1 MAGGRRVL
9 TGWIIGDDR
18 RGRRRRRGR
27 LLAPVRL
34 LLETSARQTGN
45 RLSMHPLVNIAVAAA
60 RSAGNFIMRNLDRV
74 DTLTIES
81 KGRNDFVTQIDRSA
95 EAEIVKHIRKAYPQ
109 HAIIGEEGGAS
120 AGTGAGS
127 EVTWIIDPLDGTT
140 NFLHGLPH
148 FAVSI
153 GIQVRGKLEH
163 GVIYAPCTQ
172 DLYCATRGSGATLNN
187 RKIRGSQAKELDSAL
202 IGTGVPIR
210 AEYLD
215 AYLPLLKTIAGNS
228 AGIRRAGS
236 AALDLAYVAA
246 GRLDGYFE
254 LGLKP
259 WDMAAG
265 IVLVQEAGGTVT
277 DLYDSRNDAMASGHL
292 IAAPHKLHAQLVE
305 ALRGAAVPIMPA
317 EDAAAG

>member
-1 MAGGRRVL
+1 
-9 TGWIIGDDR
+9 
-18 RGRRRRRGR
+18 
-27 LLAPVRL
+27 
-34 LLETSARQTGN
+34 
-45 RLSMHPLVNIAVAAA
+45 MHPLVNIATSAA
-60 RSAGNFIMRNLDRV
+60 RSAGNFIMRSLDRV
-74 DTLTIES
+74 DQLTIES
-81 KGRNDFVTQIDRSA
+81 KGRNDFVTQVDRSA
-95 EAEIVKHIRKAYPQ
+95 EAEIIKIIRKAYPN
-109 HAIIGEEGGAS
+109 HAVLGEESGA
-120 AGTGAGS
+120 TGDN
-127 EVTWIIDPLDGTT
+127 EVVWIVDPLDGTT

-210 AEYLD
+210 ADLLD
-215 AYLPLLKTIAGNS
+215 AYLPMLKTIAGNS

-246 GRLDGYFE
+246 GRLDGFFE

-277 DLYDSRNDAMASGHL
+277 DLYDARGDVMSSGHVL
-292 IAAPHKLHAQLVE
+292 AAPHKLHAQLAD
-305 ALRGAAVPIMPA
+305 ALRGVARPIEPAAEVS
-317 EDAAAG
+317 

>member
-1 MAGGRRVL
+1 
-9 TGWIIGDDR
+9 
-18 RGRRRRRGR
+18 
-27 LLAPVRL
+27 
-34 LLETSARQTGN
+34 
-45 RLSMHPLVNIAVAAA
+45 MHPLVNIAVSAA

-74 DTLTIES
+74 DQLTVES

-95 EAEIVKHIRKAYPQ
+95 EGEIVKIIRKAYPQ
-109 HAIIGEEGGAS
+109 HAILGEEGGAS
-120 AGTGAGS
+120 GNN
-127 EVTWIIDPLDGTT
+127 EVVWIVDPLDGTT

-172 DLYCATRGSGATLNN
+172 DLYIATKGSGATLNN
-187 RKIRGSQAKELDSAL
+187 RKIRGSTAKELDSAL
-202 IGTGVPIR
+202 IGTGVPID
-210 AEYLD
+210 AALLD
-215 AYLPLLKTIAGNS
+215 AYMPMLKTIAGNS

-246 GRLDGYFE
+246 GRLDGFFE

-277 DLYDSRNDAMASGHL
+277 ELYDSRGDVMSTGHIL
-292 IAAPHKLHAQLVE
+292 AAPHKLHAQLAE
-305 ALRGAAVPIMPA
+305 ALRGVARPIVTAA
-317 EDAAAG
+317 E